1 MFISAELK
9 AAATLRVSAFA
20 KELARL
26 LVVGA
31 AERRRSPSL
40 SRSGLGTA
48 ARARFL
54 SNLGDPTLGAATQEA
69 QRSTR

>member
-31 AERRRSPSL
+31 AER
-40 SRSGLGTA
+40 
-48 ARARFL
+48 
-54 SNLGDPTLGAATQEA
+54 
-69 QRSTR
+69 